1 MDTEVKYWCAA
12 KDSLIQRS
20 ETKGSK
26 FGYVFCKG
34 YNDDAWWD
42 PLEVGNCTT
51 NLEEIPW
58 NETGKRSKFKKKNP
72 IVKSIYFMLCIERN
86 NLVSSLNLS
95 TVESRSYC

>member
-26 FGYVFCKG
+26 YGYVFCKG
-34 YNDDAWWD
+34 YHDDAWWD
-42 PLEVGNCTT
+42 PSVIGNCTT

-58 NETGKRSKFKKKNP
+58 NETSKIHISKRNQ
-72 IVKSIYFMLCIERN
+72 IAKSIYFMLCIERN
-86 NLVSSLNLS
+86 KFSVFTKPLYS
-95 TVESRSYC
+95 

>member
-1 MDTEVKYWCAA
+1 MDTEVKYSCAA

-58 NETGKRSKFKKKNP
+58 NETGKRSKYKK
-72 IVKSIYFMLCIERN
+72 RTQ
-86 NLVSSLNLS
+86 LS
-95 TVESRSYC
+95 RVFISCFVLSATI